1 MVDMKEGRM
10 NYRITLVFTVLIA
23 LLVGDPIV
31 GFSAEKP
38 IKVWPDKVPGE
49 TGDIG
54 EETATPSEPGKKQV
68 LRISNVSVPTL
79 QFYPAVKEKNTRTTV
94 VVCPGGGY
102 NILAWDLEGTEVCE
116 WLNSLGV
123 NAVLLKYR
131 VPRRKG
137 LPPHHAPLQDAQRT
151 MSYVRAHAKQWDLDP
166 QRIGIL
172 GFSAGG
178 NLAAMTSMHFA
189 KRNYEG
195 IDDIDQIS
203 SRPDFSILIYPAYLT
218 GSDGKLVPEALVTK
232 ETPPMFMAHAYND
245 GVTPESSVLMWLALK
260 RVGVPAEMHITE
272 TGGHGYGLRVTDSN
286 SHRWPS
292 RCEEWLRERGLLSK

>member
-1 MVDMKEGRM
+1 MVDMKEDRM

-31 GFSAEKP
+31 GFAAEKP

-79 QFYPAVKEKNTRTTV
+79 QLYPAVKEKNTRTTV

-272 TGGHGYGLRVTDSN
+272 TGGHGYGLRVTDPN